1 MIMSL
6 LAKTFKNK
14 NETEDALL
22 RAGHKYESQ
31 QLCSPLLCDG
41 VLKWV
46 MLLGSSTSILLG
58 PIVNRFALGNG
69 QRRSAEL

>member
-1 MIMSL
+1 MHFFVPDINMKVSNF
-6 LAKTFKNK
+6 A
-14 NETEDALL
+14 ALL
-22 RAGHKYESQ
+22 FATWSNNGIATMGWQY
-31 QLCSPLLCDG
+31 PDG

-69 QRRSAEL
+69 QRRSAELW

>member
-31 QLCSPLLCDG
+31 QLCSPPLCDVEQQWYSDDG
-41 VLKWV
+41 MTV
-46 MLLGSSTSILLG
+46 
-58 PIVNRFALGNG
+58 P
-69 QRRSAEL
+69 